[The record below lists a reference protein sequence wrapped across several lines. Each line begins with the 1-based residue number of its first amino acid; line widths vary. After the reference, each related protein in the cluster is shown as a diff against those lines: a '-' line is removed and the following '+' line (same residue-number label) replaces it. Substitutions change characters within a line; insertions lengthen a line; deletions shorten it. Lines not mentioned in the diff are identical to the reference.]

1 MKNLSAV
8 TTLLFSKCSTREII
22 AGLIISSITCAS
34 IPHLLDG
41 RWTQAGILAGAAA
54 LISLAVIGSRLRDKY
69 DANY

>member
-8 TTLLFSKCSTREII
+8 TAILSSKCYIREII
-22 AGLIISSITCAS
+22 AGLIIGSITCAS

-54 LISLAVIGSRLRDKY
+54 LIGIAVIGSRLRDKY